1 MVKEKIRMH
10 KDMKRYIKETK
21 TIIPINSKNK
31 KEFIKMLEEKIMEFT
46 YTENKFSYNE
56 IVEAFGTPNEVA
68 SAYIEELDTKTIIK
82 ELKMKKYL
90 KVLSYVVLVSI
101 LCISLFK
108 IYRLN
113 QLYDLAKKELDVHP
127 VTEIIE
133 ED

>member
-1 MVKEKIRMH
+1 MH